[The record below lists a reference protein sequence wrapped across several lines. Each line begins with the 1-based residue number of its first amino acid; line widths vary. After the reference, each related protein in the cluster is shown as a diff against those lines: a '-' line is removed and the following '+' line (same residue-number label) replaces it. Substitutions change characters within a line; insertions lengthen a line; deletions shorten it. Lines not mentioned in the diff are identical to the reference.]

1 MILRRFQVLEAEVE
15 ICEARCSAVC
25 LVGNNLIGQSNAAS
39 DNIKLMINELQS
51 NLKNLK
57 FLTKTR
63 SERLSEAAQSFQYF
77 SDAND
82 VESWI
87 GEKMHLVLST
97 DCGKDTQ
104 SAKSLLHRHDQISE
118 EIAIFNDDM
127 LMLQE
132 QCMLIEK
139 VDNEAG
145 EKEGKRKELVEIEVE
160 TDTEDEELV
169 EKEVEK
175 KVMKEFKVA
184 QLVAKHAYEGEGL
197 AMKKGEVFYLA
208 SKTNKDWWSVRRVK
222 GKESGYVPAI
232 YMKEIE
238 PKIFKKP
245 VVEKIKVQE
254 KIKVK
259 KKKTKKVQVE
269 RENIID
275 KRAKRTSSILRKT
288 NKKRNRKPRFTQHFD
303 RENVTTRQLG
313 ITIAYAKLKKTAEE
327 RHSKLED
334 AVRYF
339 ELCSRH
345 GVMMTWINEQIRYLT
360 YWNTSGDSIDVERIQ
375 KQLQKVTTEIS
386 ANEKPYLELKEQGK
400 TLIENTNTQN
410 TQDVKRRIEAMVA
423 RFEELIKIKKG
434 KEIDVLKGHG
444 VEIFLNSCKEI
455 KSWILEKSNYLRDTK
470 IGDSQELI
478 RASQRRHQNF
488 EHELVAIDE
497 KFLGLNQNA
506 ESLRRMHSS
515 PLVEAS
521 EKEITNLW
529 NDLKQRAAKRKA
541 KLQEAYGQQGFF
553 TDFREMVAWGNE
565 AKKRLTVGEM
575 PKDVSLVEELVSQHK
590 MQWTEV
596 QSNLDRLKDLVLS
609 GEALLPKT
617 KDAGKVRDCLTKLE
631 QITLDVPAL
640 WNRKD
645 LMLNQYKE
653 FLLFNRDADNL
664 KSKLVVIQKL
674 LATED
679 IGVSVENV
687 TSLMKQADE
696 LSQNVSQRHEKFK
709 QLMAV
714 ADKILINQHFE
725 SESIINKKNEVT
737 SCYEDTLGLLAK
749 RKEALHGSL
758 EFQQFRTDIEEFL
771 SWVDDK
777 LAIVSDECH
786 RDLSNLQS
794 KILKHQALQAE
805 VISNQ
810 VAKNRLEEI
819 GEGMLTNA
827 HASADDINELLDM
840 LEEKT
845 PCHRKIVENDL
856 ASVRFFNNKHQLQ
869 EKDIE
874 TAWKMQEVER
884 SSQSKKDDLEYAH
897 DLQKFLFD
905 AHLHLSWLAERQAQI
920 CKAEFGTNLTTARQ
934 LLNRHEAL
942 ETEIK
947 SHTSSVEKLFN
958 EGHTY
963 IQAQHPNSG
972 VIQDTCSDLERSL
985 GELVESSL
993 ARKDRLKQ
1001 ELEAFQ
1007 FILDANELETW
1018 FDEKSAAIAGQED
1031 CKDLDTVERLLS
1043 KNKAFSDEM
1052 ETVSKSL
1059 VSLEEKAATLFED
1072 NNPKLLEIK
1081 EKQQQLNAKSE
1092 RLKHELES
1100 NQTRLR
1106 NMRRVYQLFH
1116 DAENVREW
1124 ITSKYEIGNADG
1136 YGKDYEHWQ
1145 ALSQKFDD
1153 FKISIAAG
1161 KANFNAVIKLA
1172 DAIIAENGSHTQSVL
1187 GVKNK
1192 LSSMWS
1198 LLMERMKNKN
1208 ARLLKAGE
1216 LHKFNMQ
1223 VNDITS
1229 RLREKEAAILTDDLG
1244 KDTVSSESRV
1254 RQHDAVFLELEAVG
1268 KQIEAV
1274 ENTAQTL
1281 RQNYSG
1287 KTSEQVQLHQEF
1299 VKKNWS
1305 DLLRKAKNVRG
1316 KLHGNVEYHS
1326 LITEINKLLS
1336 WCLETKQSIGA
1347 GQSVSSVD
1355 EAEEEM
1361 DRIDDL
1367 KLEIDGRE
1375 EKFSFVVE
1383 VGERMVNE
1391 GHHATDEI
1399 QENLEELLTHRE
1411 ELHSIWIERKTY
1423 LGQSYDYLMFCREA
1437 TRIKAVMT
1445 SNKTILSSI
1454 ASPGN
1459 NSEDIEAL
1467 IRRIRKLLS
1476 MIELQKDKIQ
1486 TLFELGDQLIEDKHF
1501 AADDVSQCME
1511 ETLQM
1516 RDDLE
1521 QEAKE
1526 REKFLR
1532 DAASLAAFRVGV
1544 EELKSLMIEN
1554 INRNSEQLTIDTT
1567 NIARYLRSYRNDMV
1581 ELESQTAAK
1590 EALRKSGERIVDEN
1604 ASASAETES
1613 HLLEIHSLWEQLKKL
1628 LDARGRMLERTKQIL
1643 KLKRDIDFAEAY
1655 VIEKERSLATDDVGE
1670 DFDEC
1675 QLLRKKLERTTKDM
1689 AADAERIELVN
1700 IAAKELLTD
1709 RSGVAD
1715 DVSVHVRLLDSRWEN
1730 LQELANARRCT
1741 LDGALRL
1748 HQFRKDTDEISQRIR
1763 EKITMLD
1770 NSHVAEDLKG
1780 VQGQLRKHAVVEGDL
1795 EVLEKALEKI
1805 FSNAHSIVKESP
1817 EELNTVQ
1824 GIQSEL
1830 IEGWEALVELS
1841 DQRQVMLQAAEH
1853 LYRFQTDVAALSLWM
1868 KKVFTKLSSQQEA
1881 RNLKEAKLMLEL
1893 HDEIRSE
1900 LRLREEVF
1908 ERVQM
1913 SGKLLITEGGLPA
1926 DEVEPKLRQL
1936 DVEKRELEE
1945 IWKQRRI
1952 MLVESFE
1959 LLRFRTDLERIESWL
1974 DRKKEDL
1981 TNSDVGS
1988 SLEDVNRMI
1997 MMHQN
2002 AKSSID
2008 SFQVNLNE
2016 LKKTADRLFSVESER
2031 SSVSRPMKMR
2041 YENLLSAVNAAKVL
2055 ADEREQKLLRSKL
2068 FLKFSLQ
2075 VNDMKTWISDRLL
2088 YAEDT
2093 SSMEKTEDL
2102 EHERNA
2108 VEVLEAEKLAKETQ
2122 FDEVV
2127 SAGNVLIREDN
2138 EKPRVEEC
2146 LESLGLMWRQLLES
2160 WKRKHDL
2167 LNEKMARRKYLNDL
2181 RRLSSWIVATDCLVS
2196 SDATG
2201 KDLKSALLLDM
2212 KHKDIEA
2219 ECDAKQK
2226 ELDNMRDELQRKKL
2240 NNEFLMANVNEEFR
2254 EVAVRFEELAHKMQL
2269 RKVNLL
2275 QAVEYYTILQEVE
2288 DEKSWINSREI
2299 NLKSE
2304 DNSSDLTTAQYILKK
2319 YQMVKKEIEN
2329 HDLAINKLLQK
2340 LSAIPDDHGFFNEL
2354 QAVTTDF
2361 STSWNALRQLVAD
2374 RLKSIQY
2381 SVLIHKFIAGT
2392 NQALLWLRDHLPL
2405 LESNEFGKD
2414 ESTTK
2419 TLLRKNAT
2427 IQSDLNGFKS
2437 NIDHL
2442 QSRFD
2447 QLPSN
2452 HSNQDEALRTTA
2464 LQCWETLIQE
2474 YNRLL
2479 ELCTLRNRRLNE
2491 TIHTHHFQTEADG
2504 ISYWIEERLTA
2515 VNSDDCGNNLVE
2527 VDKLLKRLDAVVNES
2542 RSYEI
2547 KVEKLKELV
2556 HELEV
2561 EEHTD
2566 IEIIQDRLT
2575 RVTESFAEMNQLLL
2589 ARHQSLE
2596 NSKVICEFKKS
2607 VEETLMWIR
2616 KKDRDMISVNFEHDL
2631 QGMNELQRLH
2641 DNYMHDINALQAKVT
2656 LLVGHSEQL
2665 GLQFPD
2671 YKEGVENVSAS
2682 LEREFDLLQSKIKQ
2696 TTERLKDAKNLKNF
2710 LQSSAEMRSW
2720 IKDQLTAIRRNID
2733 RLLSKSTSHEDAFL
2747 QYKDHVSEQGGRQAG
2762 LEKLLSTG
2770 RRMINDNHG
2779 AQSVIKNE
2787 INCLEKDWQTLQG
2800 KLRTFEEDLQHS
2812 QVSESL
2818 TDDLMN
2824 LDNWLEG
2831 NNDQFHDDL
2840 PPGDLDEIEDM
2851 LKMHDDLEKSIKVQE
2866 DRFQSVL
2873 SRLSEY
2879 EENMGDKV
2887 GKNRERNT
2895 GNGGVH
2901 GAVKSKDASLLSDV
2915 PSDSITNVVSDSS
2928 ITEPRESLLEKVPSK
2943 DANADSKLP
2952 SEGISSPTK
2961 GSLDSPQ
2968 KIAPKPTTVLS
2979 SSLPIVLNKDGES
2992 PLTMPVKLPLSL
3004 PSNEPPSP
3012 PEKAPIPPK
3021 NVPSI
3026 APERLSISFDASTK
3040 VPSIDDGVAP
3050 IVASKNAVSLNRV
3063 SPSMPT
3069 NAELTSPPKV
3079 PSKDDNVAFG
3089 EARKGVISPRKG
3101 SSDSLKEGKP
3111 RLPPKVAPK
3120 PATKPKP
3127 AVPNADS
3134 NSAFK
3139 VSSKPTISPKKVLPF
3154 TSSNEPHR
3162 TSENESPGLLP
3173 KEPPSSPSKVPHSW
3187 PPKVAPSS
3195 SPNVP
3200 PSSPSKVP
3208 PSLPSKVPPS
3218 SSPNVPPSLP
3228 SKVPPSLPSKVP
3240 PSLPSKVP
3248 PSSSPNVPPSLP
3260 SKVPPSLPSKVPP
3273 SLPSKVPPSLPSKVP
3288 PSLPPNMPPSS
3299 PSEVPVSLPSKVPP
3313 SPSFKVPPS
3322 LPPNVPPSFPSNM
3335 SPSLTSTV
3343 PLSLPRNVSPSSP
3356 SQVPPNL
3363 LPKVSPSLP
3372 LNVPPSLPPKV
3383 PSSLPPKVPPS
3394 LTSTVPPS
3402 LPPEVLPSLPR
3413 NVSPSSPSEVPPN
3426 LFPKV
3431 SSSLPT
3437 QVPSSLP
3444 LEEPYEFNNK
3454 ESGAPS
3460 NRIISP
3466 VKDSDMEVGIGFEVL
3481 DNYDDTEASEDINN
3495 RSSEINE
3502 FQQEESSFQRG
3513 TAEPEEEYS
3522 SKLQPVVVENIQEQI
3537 LQNDLYADNDEYL
3550 IKAHDEN
3557 CSQAMEL
3564 PSLCITED
3572 VLDSSS
3578 DDSVEFTSDHD
3589 VSDSE
3594 DDVIE
3599 FGGLPILHT
3608 DDASSI
3614 EDRYELFDVDDD
3626 DACSSPAPPLLY
3638 DALPASRSDEENV
3651 LPERRGP
3658 ESQHEDYAGDSR
3670 SLSVPIE
3677 SPPSSVQESRD
3688 AEREASFQSM
3698 DLVPPPGDVSSLNV
3712 GVGAGP
3718 YHNIDDKNVE
3728 DYKRDDDFRYSG
3740 VAETN
3745 RNMSGAAFGRVPE
3758 ESVGPHELSPVNRA
3772 DDRASH
3778 EDDSGKK
3785 PNFTGYLN
3793 RKQDLAVGGKR
3804 HPNRSWKHQY
3814 AVVDG
3819 SEARFFDS
3827 EDFAR
3832 SNRAADKK
3840 FDLCGASIAVEPS
3853 YSSSSND
3860 NIVRLRLAN
3869 KSEYLITADDRG
3881 VVDNFLMVV
3890 NQCTGLAVQDDSMVS
3905 LPPPPPPPQ
3914 LPISIATGDNVA
3926 DEITVGGNSMFEE
3939 DQPQEG
3945 LDESEDEFDDILPPA
3960 PIFTKHTQPVY
3971 NSRRV
3976 SIGLLDL
3983 VSKST
3988 TLADNSSSL
3997 GSSDEES
4004 EEFTFDLEA
4013 YELQNQSKN
4022 EDRKPQRF
4030 SSANS
4035 WVTRPDSTYADETT
4049 PITPF
4054 GFGNYDNNDNQN
4066 AEIGQSRV
4074 EPPRSH
4080 SSARQAS
4087 TGQRTR
4093 PNTLQV
4099 DATRDTRG
4107 AGDFASREYG
4117 QIPNIASSPGSPS
4130 KDHKKKPGFLS
4141 GIFRKKK

>member
-1 MILRRFQVLEAEVE
+1 MILRRFQALEAEVE

-145 EKEGKRKELVEIEVE
+145 EKEGKRKGLVEIEVE

-345 GVMMTWINEQIRYLT
+345 DVMMTWINEQIRYLT

-455 KSWILEKSNYLRDTK
+455 KSWIMEKSNYLRDTN
-470 IGDSQELI
+470 IGNSQELI

-497 KFLGLNQNA
+497 KILGLNQSA

-565 AKKRLTVGEM
+565 AKKRLAVGEM
-575 PKDVSLVEELVSQHK
+575 PKDISLVEELVRQHK

-709 QLMAV
+709 QLMVV
-714 ADKILINQHFE
+714 ADKILTNQNFE

-758 EFQQFRTDIEEFL
+758 EFQQFRTDVEEFL

-840 LEEKT
+840 LEEKWEELEQSSKT
-845 PCHRKIVENDL
+845 KQINLEQATKARSVLNEINDFEMWCNQTQNALSSKDCGDDL

-874 TAWKMQEVER
+874 QHGSDLKQLELQVQQMLKEDNFKSQDIKQQLTQVQDKMQEVER

-1007 FILDANELETW
+1007 FILDANELKTW
-1018 FDEKSAAIAGQED
+1018 FDEKAAAIAGQED
-1031 CKDLDTVERLLS
+1031 CKDLDTVDRLLS

-1081 EKQQQLNAKSE
+1081 EKQQNLNAKSE
-1092 RLKHELES
+1092 SLKHELES
-1100 NQTRLR
+1100 NQARLR

-1161 KANFNAVIKLA
+1161 KANFNAVIKSA

-1281 RQNYSG
+1281 KQNYSG

-1437 TRIKAVMT
+1437 ARIKAVMT

-1805 FSNAHSIVKESP
+1805 FSNAHLIVKESP

-1868 KKVFTKLSSQQEA
+1868 KKVFTKLSSQLEA

-2031 SSVSRPMKMR
+2031 SSVSRPMKKR
-2041 YENLLSAVNAAKVL
+2041 YENLLSAVNAAKLL

-2093 SSMEKTEDL
+2093 SSMESTEDL
-2102 EHERNA
+2102 EQERNA

-2167 LNEKMARRKYLNDL
+2167 LNEKMARCKYLNDL
-2181 RRLSSWIVATDCLVS
+2181 RRLSSWIAATDCLVS

-2340 LSAIPDDHGFFNEL
+2340 LSTIPDDHRFFKEL
-2354 QAVTTDF
+2354 QAVTTEF
-2361 STSWNALRQLVAD
+2361 STAWNALRQLVAD

-2405 LESNEFGKD
+2405 LESHEFGKD

-2437 NIDHL
+2437 NIDQL

-2452 HSNQDEALRTTA
+2452 HSNQDEALHTAA

-2479 ELCTLRNRRLNE
+2479 ELCTLRNRRLDE
-2491 TIHTHHFQTEADG
+2491 TIHTHHFQTEADS

-2515 VNSDDCGNNLVE
+2515 VNSDDCGDSLVE
-2527 VDKLLKRLDAVVNES
+2527 VDKLLKHLDAIVNES
-2542 RSYEI
+2542 SSYEMKI
-2547 KVEKLKELV
+2547 EKLKDFV

-2575 RVTESFAEMNQLLL
+2575 RVTESFAKMNQLLL

-2596 NSKVICEFKKS
+2596 NAKVICEFKKS

-2641 DNYMHDINALQAKVT
+2641 DNYMHDINALQTKVT
-2656 LLVGHSEQL
+2656 LLIGHSEEL

-2671 YKEGVENVSAS
+2671 YKKAVENMSAS

-2696 TTERLKDAKNLKNF
+2696 TAERLKDAKNLKNF

-2787 INCLEKDWQTLQG
+2787 INCLEEDWQTLQG

-2901 GAVKSKDASLLSDV
+2901 GVVKSKDASLLSDV

-2961 GSLDSPQ
+2961 GSLDLPQ
-2968 KIAPKPTTVLS
+2968 KIAPKLPTGLS
-2979 SSLPIVLNKDGES
+2979 SSLPIVVNKDDES
-2992 PLTMPVKLPLSL
+2992 PLTTPIKLPLSL
-3004 PSNEPPSP
+3004 PPDEPPSP
-3012 PEKAPIPPK
+3012 PQKAPIQPKKLPP
-3021 NVPSI
+3021 I
-3026 APERLSISFDASTK
+3026 APEKPLLSMPFDASTK
-3040 VPSIDDGVAP
+3040 VPSIGDGGAP
-3050 IVASKNAVSLNRV
+3050 MVASKNATSLNRV

-3069 NAELTSPPKV
+3069 NVALTSPPKV
-3079 PSKDDNVAFG
+3079 PSKDDNVAF
-3089 EARKGVISPRKG
+3089 EDTRKGVISPRKG

-3111 RLPPKVAPK
+3111 RLPPKVAPR
-3120 PATKPKP
+3120 PAIKPKP
-3127 AVPNADS
+3127 AVSNAHA
-3134 NSAFK
+3134 NAAFK
-3139 VSSKPTISPKKVLPF
+3139 VSGKATISPKEVLPF

-3162 TSENESPGLLP
+3162 TLENESLGLLP
-3173 KEPPSSPSKVPHSW
+3173 KE
-3187 PPKVAPSS
+3187 
-3195 SPNVP
+3195 
-3200 PSSPSKVP
+3200 
-3208 PSLPSKVPPS
+3208 
-3218 SSPNVPPSLP
+3218 PPSLP

-3240 PSLPSKVP
+3240 PSLHSKVPPSLPPNMPPSLPSKVP
-3248 PSSSPNVPPSLP
+3248 PSLL

-3273 SLPSKVPPSLPSKVP
+3273 SL
-3288 PSLPPNMPPSS
+3288 
-3299 PSEVPVSLPSKVPP
+3299 
-3313 SPSFKVPPS
+3313 
-3322 LPPNVPPSFPSNM
+3322 
-3335 SPSLTSTV
+3335 TSTV
-3343 PLSLPRNVSPSSP
+3343 PPSLPRNVSPSSP
-3356 SQVPPNL
+3356 SEVPPNL
-3363 LPKVSPSLP
+3363 LPKVSPGLP
-3372 LNVPPSLPPKV
+3372 PNVPPSLPPKV
-3383 PSSLPPKVPPS
+3383 PPSLPPKVPPS

-3413 NVSPSSPSEVPPN
+3413 NVSLSSPSKVPLN

-3431 SSSLPT
+3431 SSSLST
-3437 QVPSSLP
+3437 QVPPSLP
-3444 LEEPYEFNNK
+3444 LEEPYEVNNK
-3454 ESGAPS
+3454 ESGTPS

-3466 VKDSDMEVGIGFEVL
+3466 VKDSDIEAGIGFEVL
-3481 DNYDDTEASEDINN
+3481 NNYDNTEASEDINN
-3495 RSSEINE
+3495 RSSEIKE
-3502 FQQEESSFQRG
+3502 LQQEDSSFQRG

-3522 SKLQPVVVENIQEQI
+3522 SKLRPVVVENIQEQI

-3550 IKAHDEN
+3550 INAHDEN
-3557 CSQAMEL
+3557 PSQAMEL
-3564 PSLCITED
+3564 PRLCITED
-3572 VLDSSS
+3572 LLDSSS
-3578 DDSVEFTSDHD
+3578 DESLEFTSDHD
-3589 VSDSE
+3589 MSDSE

-3599 FGGLPILHT
+3599 FGDLPILHT

-3651 LPERRGP
+3651 LPERRDP
-3658 ESQHEDYAGDSR
+3658 ELQHEDGACDSR

-3688 AEREASFQSM
+3688 VEKETSFQSM
-3698 DLVPPPGDVSSLNV
+3698 DLVPPTGDVSSLNV

-3745 RNMSGAAFGRVPE
+3745 RNMSGSAFDRVPE
-3758 ESVGPHELSPVNRA
+3758 ESVRPHEVSPVDRA

-3926 DEITVGGNSMFEE
+3926 DKITVGGNSMFEE